1 MLTETTENYLK
12 HIYLLQK
19 NNAVSTNDLANILDV
34 APSSVTKMLKKLN
47 ELGMIDY
54 ESHRGVMLTEVG
66 EKTALKTVR
75 KHRLLETFLVEI
87 LGYSWDQV
95 HEEACLLEHYI
106 SERFENSIDKL
117 LNFPSYDPHGDPIPS
132 KDGKLPFSS
141 NRLLSEVT
149 PGMKVIINRIVL
161 ENTEFLGFIK
171 EIGLTPNTEIYIK
184 DVSKYGGTINFM
196 IDLEFRSIGLDA
208 AKNIYVVIKE

>member
-12 HIYLLQK
+12 HIYLLQN

-54 ESHRGVMLTEVG
+54 ESHRGVRLTEVG

-75 KHRLLETFLVEI
+75 KHRLLEAFLVEI

-106 SERFENSIDKL
+106 SDRFENSIDKL
-117 LNFPSYDPHGDPIPS
+117 LNYPKYDPHGDPIPT

-141 NRLLSEVT
+141 NIRLSEVN
-149 PGMKVIINRIVL
+149 PGMTVKINRIIL
-161 ENTEFLGFIK
+161 EHTEFLGFVK
-171 EIGLTPNTEIYIK
+171 EIGLTPNTEIEII
-184 DVSKYGGTINFM
+184 DVSKHGGTINFM
-196 IDLEFRSIGLDA
+196 IESKFRSISLEA
-208 AKNIYVVIKE
+208 AKNIFVVIKD